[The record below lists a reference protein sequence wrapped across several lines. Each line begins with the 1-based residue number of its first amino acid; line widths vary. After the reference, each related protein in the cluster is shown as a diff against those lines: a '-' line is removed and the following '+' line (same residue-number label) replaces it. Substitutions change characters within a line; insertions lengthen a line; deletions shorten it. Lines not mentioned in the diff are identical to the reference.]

1 MTVSEISAGE
11 VVLMGRSADQLR
23 DIAGLIRQKTNRY
36 TFSPIYW
43 DDRLRRHILYVTSTP
58 AKQSQL
64 TEAPRVI

>member
-1 MTVSEISAGE
+1 MSVSELGTREAVI
-11 VVLMGRSADQLR
+11 MGRSADQLR

-58 AKQSQL
+58 AKQQQL
-64 TEAPRVI
+64 KGGA